1 RLLASGALYPERPRG
16 VPADAWYTEDA
27 QTWETGV
34 VWGEKGLNGRRM
46 RWSNSGTLRLVE
58 SLREGKRHG
67 FMQSFDDDGALLWEA
82 YYDDGRLSGAFRMA
96 GVVPGHFADERV
108 RGQRGSFLDD
118 QAVERWQLLDQGG
131 ATLQERDLG
140 VPLDA
145 AALAQSP
152 VLLGHQQPAEAWRV
166 LARQLFAERRVGEG
180 LLAAARA
187 VARAGVAA
195 DLLEALS
202 ERTMLLGG
210 DGARGEAAQAV
221 ERSAANPTDA
231 PVILIDALKRGGE
244 ASTLLWTLA
253 KALPDHDQ
261 AALDLL
267 SAALILSPEATEPLA
282 TRTLLHA
289 TLGHL
294 AAARADVERL
304 SASSPEQAAFLDQ
317 YLRIYFP
324 RFAFWPAAETF
335 PGAEDELPLVVAR
348 TREEVVQVIRRYA
361 TRLGRL
367 REALQQRL
375 ADQEDNDDN
384 DDDNDDGNGNGN
396 EAGNHAASEA
406 AAAFMIPDLAGLLPD
421 GPLPLT
427 RWTFEMSAEEYGGTV
442 GEEEAV
448 VAGQS
453 ETMLDDGNE
462 AAGDDG
468 RGRGDDELPSSVQIA
483 VDETLGVDPVPAAI
497 LSILRRA
504 RADWS
509 GLVWLSWAV
518 GLDAPG
524 LPQSLQPPPTFGR
537 AAVMTMER
545 VWRCRDKLRTSGL
558 LALTKGIP
566 GFEWEGTTIDEL
578 PAALADVVL
587 DEYVEAR
594 AIFSWLC
601 DPANRSPWQEDLRTA
616 DD

>member
-1 RLLASGALYPERPRG
+1 MASVA
-16 VPADAWYTEDA
+16 
-27 QTWETGV
+27 
-34 VWGEKGLNGRRM
+34 
-46 RWSNSGTLRLVE
+46 
-58 SLREGKRHG
+58 
-67 FMQSFDDDGALLWEA
+67 
-82 YYDDGRLSGAFRMA
+82 
-96 GVVPGHFADERV
+96 PGHFADEQV

-118 QAVERWQLLDQGG
+118 QAVERWQLLDQDG

-140 VPLDA
+140 VALDA
-145 AALAQSP
+145 AALAASP
-152 VLLGHQQPAEAWRV
+152 VLLGDRQPAEAWRV

-180 LLAAARA
+180 LVSAARA

-202 ERTMLLGG
+202 ERTMLLGR

-244 ASTLLWTLA
+244 ASTLLWALA
-253 KALPDHDQ
+253 KALPDQNQ

-324 RFAFWPAAETF
+324 RFAFWPAAEVFST
-335 PGAEDELPLVVAR
+335 AEDELPLVLAR
-348 TREEVVQVIRRYA
+348 TREEVVQVIQRYA

-367 REALQQRL
+367 REALKQRL
-375 ADQEDNDDN
+375 ADEE
-384 DDDNDDGNGNGN
+384 GG
-396 EAGNHAASEA
+396 EV

-427 RWTFEMSAEEYGGTV
+427 RWTFEMSAEEYGGV
-442 GEEEAV
+442 VGGEEEEAA
-448 VAGQS
+448 AGQA
-453 ETMLDDGNE
+453 EMVLDDGDGDD
-462 AAGDDG
+462 AAGGGG
-468 RGRGDDELPSSVQIA
+468 RGRGDDAPPSSVQIA

-524 LPQSLQPPPTFGR
+524 LPQSVQPPETFGR

-601 DPANRSPWQEDLRTA
+601 DPANRSPWQEDLRTI